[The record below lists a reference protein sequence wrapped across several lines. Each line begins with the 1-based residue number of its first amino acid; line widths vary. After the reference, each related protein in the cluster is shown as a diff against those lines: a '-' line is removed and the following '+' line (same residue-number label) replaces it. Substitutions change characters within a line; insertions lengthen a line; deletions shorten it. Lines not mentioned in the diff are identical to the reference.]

1 MKVPPYRYRCPLG
14 NLQPKVTNLDGIKQ
28 RGWQN
33 DHILVVSAADERLNF
48 MEREFVRRLGE
59 RLYGRSES

>member
-1 MKVPPYRYRCPLG
+1 LG